1 MSFPDSKSI
10 VKTAQQK
17 EIKYEVKKGDYL
29 TKLAIEFRCSPENIK
44 KWNNLTSNSL
54 KTGSILTIYTVSE

>member
-29 TKLAIEFRCSPENIK
+29 TKLAIEFEMFTRKYK
-44 KWNNLTSNSL
+44 KM
-54 KTGSILTIYTVSE
+54 E